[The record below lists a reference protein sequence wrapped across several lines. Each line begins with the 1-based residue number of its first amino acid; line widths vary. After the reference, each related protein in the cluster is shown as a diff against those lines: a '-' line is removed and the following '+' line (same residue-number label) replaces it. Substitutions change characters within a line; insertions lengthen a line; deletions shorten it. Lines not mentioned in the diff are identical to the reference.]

1 MTSWC
6 AKVLAAG
13 LLVSSGAQAR
23 SGTGLGVDDDTK
35 PRIHGSSADPDTH
48 EATPIGVEDDDGD
61 DDSSGGEKPSHSPP
75 SDSSGC
81 CTEPLA
87 ELGGEVVGSL
97 LGVIFAGAIQTIATS
112 GTHLSEEPDAKVDT
126 ERKHAVPLSFRMG
139 AQKVFLQDKGRGTD
153 LFIAL
158 EGRRFGVE
166 GHMAMVTLPPD
177 DGGTRDDDLT
187 LVEAH
192 LTYAFLVHEAVRLRA
207 EAGVSTARTSDATF
221 VGPSL
226 ALAVEACVVGPL
238 DVEARAQLTPVP
250 YLQVDAT
257 AGLAL
262 HLGALVLRG
271 GWRGFLLD
279 DLGSLDGVAHQD
291 RLHGPFVG
299 GGLTF

>member
-6 AKVLAAG
+6 ARLLAAG
-13 LLVSSGAQAR
+13 LLVSSGAEAR
-23 SGTGLGVDDDTK
+23 FGKRSDADDTK
-35 PRIHGSSADPDTH
+35 PRHGSSADPDTH
-48 EATPIGVEDDDGD
+48 EATPIGVEDSDGD
-61 DDSSGGEKPSHSPP
+61 DDAPEGEKPSHSPP
-75 SDSSGC
+75 PDSGGC

-97 LGVIFAGAIQTIATS
+97 LGVVFAGAIETIATS
-112 GTHLSEEPDAKVDT
+112 GTHLSSDEPETGVSA
-126 ERKHAVPLSFRMG
+126 ERRHAVPLSFRTG
-139 AQKVFLQDKGRGTD
+139 AQKVFLQDEGRGTD

-166 GHMAMVTLPPD
+166 GHVALMTLPRD
-177 DGGTRDDDLT
+177 DGGEGEDDLT

-207 EAGVSTARTSDATF
+207 EAGVSTARAPDATF

-250 YLQVDAT
+250 YLQVDAS

>member
-1 MTSWC
+1 MFSSTTSWC
-6 AKVLAAG
+6 ARLLAVG
-13 LLVSSGAQAR
+13 LLVSSGAEAR
-23 SGTGLGVDDDTK
+23 FGKRSDSDDTK
-35 PRIHGSSADPDTH
+35 PRHGSSADPDTH

-61 DDSSGGEKPSHSPP
+61 DAPEAEKPSHP
-75 SDSSGC
+75 DSGGC
-81 CTEPLA
+81 CSEPLA

-97 LGVIFAGAIQTIATS
+97 LGVILSGAIETIATS
-112 GTHLSEEPDAKVDT
+112 GTHLSSDEPDT
-126 ERKHAVPLSFRMG
+126 EVSAERRHAVPLSFRTG
-139 AQKVFLQDKGRGTD
+139 AQKVFLQDEGRGTD

-166 GHMAMVTLPPD
+166 GHVALMSLPRD
-177 DGGTRDDDLT
+177 DGGAGEDDLT

-192 LTYAFLVHEAVRLRA
+192 LTYALLVHQAVRLRA
-207 EAGVSTARTSDATF
+207 EAGVSTARAPDATF

-238 DVEARAQLTPVP
+238 DVEARVQLTPVP

-262 HLGALVLRG
+262 HLGGLVLRG

-279 DLGSLDGVAHQD
+279 DLGSLDGEAHQD